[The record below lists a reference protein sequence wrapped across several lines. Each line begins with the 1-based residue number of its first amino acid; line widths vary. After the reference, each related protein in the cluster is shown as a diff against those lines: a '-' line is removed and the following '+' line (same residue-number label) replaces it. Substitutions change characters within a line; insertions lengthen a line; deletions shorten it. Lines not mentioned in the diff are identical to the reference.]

1 MPTWTR
7 IVVGV
12 FGVVFMV
19 AGVAI
24 GYSSLRSP
32 APGEDLGAGVMTF
45 ICGAWAIY
53 VACTG
58 GGKWAAELTRRL

>member
-12 FGVVFMV
+12 FGVAAML
-19 AGVAI
+19 AGVVI
-24 GYSSLRSP
+24 GYTSLRSP

-45 ICGAWAIY
+45 GCGVWAIY
-53 VACTG
+53 VAFTG
-58 GGKWAAELTRRL
+58 GGKWAEELTRRL